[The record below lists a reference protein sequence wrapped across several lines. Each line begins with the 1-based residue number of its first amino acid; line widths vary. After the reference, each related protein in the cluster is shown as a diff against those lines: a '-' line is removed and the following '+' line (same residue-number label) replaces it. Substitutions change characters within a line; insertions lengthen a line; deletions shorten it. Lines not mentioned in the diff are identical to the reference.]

1 MKKFLLVCGL
11 FAMAMVTTFAQ
22 ETKRVAILETVDKQ
36 GNVSYA
42 SKLMLRSNLAK
53 AITNTPGYEAYDRTD
68 MDAIMG
74 EQDFQRTGMV
84 SNDQIKRLGEMTGA
98 KYVLVAEA
106 AVVDAHNMYITAKL
120 LDVET
125 ARTVMTDNQLMGATA
140 KEIQRGCQL
149 LADKLIRP
157 AIATTASNVK
167 PAKQEKPAPA
177 KQEQPIQAKPTPAP
191 QPTPAPVQYQQ
202 PIIYNQPAQTAGMI
216 VKMSNNEYRLNG
228 STMDR
233 KAYEKF
239 IYQNCPEAW
248 KKHQQA
254 NRTIKA
260 GWSFFTMGIAL
271 TSMWGL
277 LGANDEYDIGYRS
290 DGSYYYYYTTSYEAK
305 ISAVVLGSIGAG
317 FTALSFPLLGAGYHK
332 KHNTYKVYNNYC
344 TSSQRTPMSLN
355 FKADQD
361 GLGFALHF

>member
-11 FAMAMVTTFAQ
+11 FAMATIATFAQ
-22 ETKRVAILETVDKQ
+22 EIRRVAILETVDRQ

-106 AVVDAHNMYITAKL
+106 VIVDANNMYITAKL

-125 ARTVMTDNQLMGATA
+125 ARTVMTDNQLMGNSA

-149 LADKLIRP
+149 LAEKLIKP
-157 AIATTASNVK
+157 VVTPTTAKPVK
-167 PAKQEKPAPA
+167 QEKPEPTKQERPKQEKQEKPAPA
-177 KQEQPIQAKPTPAP
+177 PQPAP
-191 QPTPAPVQYQQ
+191 TPVQYQQ
-202 PIIYNQPAQTAGMI
+202 PVVYNQPTQTAGMI

-228 STMDR
+228 NVMDR

-248 KKHQQA
+248 KKHRQA
-254 NRTIKA
+254 KQTIGA
-260 GWSFFTMGIAL
+260 GWTFFTLGIAM

-277 LGANDEYDIGYRS
+277 LGANDEYHPG
-290 DGSYYYYYTTSYEAK
+290 GSYYSYYTTSYEAE
-305 ISAVVLGSIGAG
+305 ISAIVLGSIGAA
-317 FTALSFPLLGAGYHK
+317 FTVMSIPMLGAGYHK

-355 FKADQD
+355 FKADQN
-361 GLGFALHF
+361 GLGLALQF